1 MKRCPECR
9 RDYYDDSLFY
19 CLDDGASLLEGPAS
33 IGNGARTEVLP
44 APLPNEAPTVVFHS
58 PTSSEIRRLTSVAV
72 LPFANLSGEPAN
84 EYFSDGLSEELLNVL
99 SRVRGIRVAARTSAF
114 SFKGKQTTVAEIGAI
129 LNVSSVLEGSIRFA
143 GNRIR
148 VNVQLEDASNGFQL
162 WSETY
167 DRTLDDIFAVQ
178 DDIAQA
184 VVEEIRTHFL
194 GDEIHDT
201 ETRAIESEIAHAMKG
216 RTADPEAQRLLM
228 LGRFFLDRTKKE
240 DGLKAIAHFQEAVD
254 LDPGFALGWAEL
266 SRALSVAAGKN
277 WLPID
282 ESYQRALI
290 AANKALEAEPT
301 LAEGYAQLGRIQAA
315 HEMNIEAAA
324 ASYAK
329 ALSLAPGNPVVADGA
344 SILEFK
350 LGNFERA
357 AELSRSVVDRDPLSG
372 AVWHN
377 LGLILHAAGDLA
389 GSVKAFAKA
398 VELSPG
404 RLVSTAMHATALL
417 DLGRGEEALH
427 QAEHEPDEFWRN
439 WAKAIIFAK
448 LGDQEKADKALNEL
462 LAQADGGDAFQLA
475 EVYAVRGD
483 KDAAFGSLQHAL
495 SSRDPGI
502 THAKGSTYLRSL
514 HSDARWQKL
523 MTQIGV

>member
-19 CLDDGASLLEGPAS
+19 CLDDGTSLLDGPAS
-33 IGNGARTEVLP
+33 FPSGSRTEVLR
-44 APLPNEAPTVVFHS
+44 APVTADEPPTVTFNS
-58 PTSSEIRRLTSVAV
+58 LTSSEIRRLTSVAV

-114 SFKGKQTTVAEIGAI
+114 SFKGKQSTVAEIGSI

-201 ETRAIESEIAHAMKG
+201 GTRAIESEIADAMKG

-266 SRALSVAAGKN
+266 SRALCVAAGKS

-282 ESYQRALI
+282 ESYERARL
-290 AANKALEAEPT
+290 AAKKSLEAEPT

-350 LGNFERA
+350 LGNFEKA
-357 AELSRSVVDRDPLSG
+357 AELSRSVIDRDPLSG

-377 LGLILHAAGDLA
+377 LGLILHAGGDLA
-389 GSVKAFAKA
+389 GAAAAFGKA

-404 RLVSTAMHATALL
+404 RLVSAAMHATVLIDLDREKEAL
-417 DLGRGEEALH
+417 EEADR
-427 QAEHEPDEFWRN
+427 EPDKFWRT
-439 WAKAIIFAK
+439 WARAIILSR
-448 LGDQEKADKALNEL
+448 LGKEEADAEL
-462 LAQADGGDAFQLA
+462 ESLLSESDDGDAFQVA
-475 EVYAVRGD
+475 EVYAARGD
-483 KDAAFGSLQHAL
+483 LDAAFNSLTQAL
-495 SSRDPGI
+495 QAKDPGI
-502 THAKGSTYLRSL
+502 THAKGSTHLRAL
-514 HSDARWQKL
+514 HADPRWAQMMEKL
-523 MTQIGV
+523 GL